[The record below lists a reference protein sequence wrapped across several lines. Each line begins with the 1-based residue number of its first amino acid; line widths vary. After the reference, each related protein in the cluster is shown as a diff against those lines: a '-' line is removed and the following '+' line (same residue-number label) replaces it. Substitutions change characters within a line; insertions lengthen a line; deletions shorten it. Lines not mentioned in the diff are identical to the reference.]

1 MKKVNRK
8 VNFFIIIA
16 FIIIYIIVD
25 NNRVRIVEEQIEIE
39 GLSDSL
45 NGFTILQITDLHE
58 KEFGHKQKRLV
69 KKINSINYDVIV
81 FTGDMLDDME
91 SLNYEP
97 FFDLIEGIKN
107 MEYAFFVPGNTDP
120 PPYLYEQKGID
131 KHQFIEEMEK
141 RGVQFLETNTAVNVN
156 QAVVG
161 LVYFENSIISE
172 KRIEAYKESVV
183 NENYPPLVRVKMKHY
198 EENLVLD
205 QDEAELL
212 IALNHYPV
220 ADLRINTIE
229 KDPYYQMRDFDL
241 ILAGHYHGGQYRVPF
256 LGAFFVPEAY
266 FKRNGLFPPQNRV
279 KGLWEYKGI
288 KQYVSAGLGSSD
300 TIPFMKFRLF
310 NTPEINV
317 LTFVSKQ

>member
-1 MKKVNRK
+1 MKRVNWKVI
-8 VNFFIIIA
+8 FFIIIA

-25 NNRVRIVEEQIEIE
+25 NNRIKIVEEQIEIE

-45 NGFTILQITDLHE
+45 DGFTILQVTDLHE
-58 KEFGHKQKRLV
+58 KEFGHNQKSLI
-69 KKINSINYDVIV
+69 KKINSKNYDVIV

-120 PPYLYEQKGID
+120 LPYLFKEKGIER
-131 KHQFIEEMEK
+131 HEFIEEMEK

-156 QAVVG
+156 QAVVRI
-161 LVYFENSIISE
+161 VYFENSIISE

-183 NENYPPLVRVKMKHY
+183 NENYPPLVRLKMKHY

-205 QDEAELL
+205 QEEAELL

-220 ADLRINTIE
+220 ADLRIDSIE
-229 KDPYYQMRDFDL
+229 KDSYYQMRDYDL

-288 KQYVSAGLGSSD
+288 KQYISAGLGSSD

-317 LTFVSKQ
+317 ITFVSKQ